1 MMAQTLIHRAADKLQ
16 PFITKFLNDLLVEGK
31 SSETDLSSRAYEL
44 IFELN
49 FVNASLLL
57 YVLPQLDNQLKVEDL
72 ETRSSAV
79 QLLARMFAA
88 KDSTLPSSYP
98 HLFSAFLGRFKD
110 INPDIRIVMV
120 QFAEHFIINQA
131 DDKLLSSV
139 TGMTTLYTGP
149 IRALLTAVR
158 TSRAQ
163 SQDRGPEGRSA
174 CSCSHLTRQCH
185 SLHEHHAC
193 RYRAHWSQQLVD
205 RSHSRRHSATA
216 RS

>member
-16 PFITKFLNDLLVEGK
+16 PFITKFLNDMLVEGK

-57 YVLPQLDNQLKVEDL
+57 YVLPQLDQQLKVEDL

-110 INPDIRIVMV
+110 VNHEIRIVMV

-131 DDKLLSSV
+131 DDKLLHSV
-139 TGMTTLYTGP
+139 TGKQQIAPLISTF
-149 IRALLTAVR
+149 IR
-158 TSRAQ
+158 
-163 SQDRGPEGRSA
+163 
-174 CSCSHLTRQCH
+174 
-185 SLHEHHAC
+185 
-193 RYRAHWSQQLVD
+193 RY
-205 RSHSRRHSATA
+205 
-216 RS
+216 